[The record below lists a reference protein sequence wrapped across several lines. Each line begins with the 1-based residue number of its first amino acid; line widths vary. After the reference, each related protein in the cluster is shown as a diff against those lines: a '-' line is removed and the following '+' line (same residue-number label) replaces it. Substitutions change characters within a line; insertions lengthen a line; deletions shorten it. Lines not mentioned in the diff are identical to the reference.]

1 MASAKRWGLGFLGL
15 AALSL
20 SGCVG
25 PMACGPTGCD
35 AHGPVAW
42 NDCGGC
48 GDCGSCDEWY
58 IDPWINHPADACD
71 PCDGCGNYNGQSCG
85 KCRPMF
91 SGYKSLWGY
100 RRDPGPPS
108 CDAGAC
114 HGGGCRGCDS
124 CDAAPMPTG
133 STLRRIPH
141 SGSRHG
147 VPTPAPEVIWEDEDW
162 GDADPEA
169 VPLPP
174 KPATNGPA
182 ANGPATDGPNADD
195 QSRTAPRRTRQI
207 FRSRAGIAGNAPR
220 PRGY

>member
-1 MASAKRWGLGFLGL
+1 MAIARKWGFGLLGL

-48 GDCGSCDEWY
+48 GNCESCDEWY
-58 IDPWINHPADACD
+58 IDAWINHPADACD

-114 HGGGCRGCDS
+114 HGGHETHSSSCGGCDS
-124 CDAAPMPTG
+124 FDSAPMPPGT
-133 STLRRIPH
+133 TMRRIPNT
-141 SGSRHG
+141 GSRHG
-147 VPTPAPEVIWEDEDW
+147 IPTPAPEIIWEGEEW
-162 GDADPEA
+162 GDDDPEV
-169 VPLPP
+169 VPPP
-174 KPATNGPA
+174 DAPT
-182 ANGPATDGPNADD
+182 TDD
-195 QSRTAPRRTRQI
+195 QTRSRPHRTRQI
-207 FRSRAGIAGNAPR
+207 FRSRAGIAGNAPH